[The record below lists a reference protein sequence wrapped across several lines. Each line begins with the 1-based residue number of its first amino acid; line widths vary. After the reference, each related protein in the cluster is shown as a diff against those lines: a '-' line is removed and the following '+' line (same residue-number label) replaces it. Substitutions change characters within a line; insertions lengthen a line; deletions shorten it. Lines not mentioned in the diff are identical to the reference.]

1 MLTLLCFSG
10 SWMRNIPINGP
21 LLREKACH
29 FAAMLEVENFQG
41 SIGWLNRFRDRYGV
55 VAKVICGEASDAP
68 AQSISEWRSG
78 EIAALIE
85 NYSPDNA
92 DEAVQIS
99 FKKFSW
105 EQKWE
110 SDRNSSRFQFAQNV
124 NLSLSS
130 RRRRP
135 EDGAASETDWFRRT
149 ALHRAA
155 LSGDTQRI
163 RELLEGGW
171 NTRAR
176 DLNGMTPLHLALL
189 YEKEAAAELLAD
201 ADCITDVVDFYKRTP
216 LHLAAECGFV
226 NVVRILLA
234 GGANASAKDRSEST
248 PLHFAVI
255 SRMEAAAEVLLEA
268 AAECDGPDMEGRT
281 PLHYAVREGLP
292 RIVQSLLS
300 RGARLKLKDRDGHCP
315 LYLALWCRQDDVARV
330 LLATHAWRNIEVHW
344 EEMGLPQEQKE
355 RGVRLLSECEAEM
368 REALVEGSRLSL
380 RDLAHRHPSRLAQRL
395 TSSSSGWGRSGRGGP
410 WRTASC
416 AASPSS
422 ARPCPPP
429 APTSSS
435 RAWRTTT

>member
-1 MLTLLCFSG
+1 
-10 SWMRNIPINGP
+10 
-21 LLREKACH
+21 
-29 FAAMLEVENFQG
+29 
-41 SIGWLNRFRDRYGV
+41 
-55 VAKVICGEASDAP
+55 
-68 AQSISEWRSG
+68 
-78 EIAALIE
+78 
-85 NYSPDNA
+85 
-92 DEAVQIS
+92 
-99 FKKFSW
+99 
-105 EQKWE
+105 
-110 SDRNSSRFQFAQNV
+110 
-124 NLSLSS
+124 
-130 RRRRP
+130 
-135 EDGAASETDWFRRT
+135 
-149 ALHRAA
+149 
-155 LSGDTQRI
+155 
-163 RELLEGGW
+163 
-171 NTRAR
+171 
-176 DLNGMTPLHLALL
+176 MTPLHLALL

-330 LLATHAWRNIEVHW
+330 LLATYAWRNIEVHW

-368 REALVEGSRLSL
+368 REARVEG
-380 RDLAHRHPSRLAQRL
+380 P
-395 TSSSSGWGRSGRGGP
+395 
-410 WRTASC
+410 
-416 AASPSS
+416 ASPSATS
-422 ARPCPPP
+422 PTDTPPAWPNASPPP
-429 APTSSS
+429 RPAGGGPGEEGPGGPLPALLPPPLPAPAHHLHRRPPRVPGGRRPEELRPGR
-435 RAWRTTT
+435 RALVPGEKENKDQYLNCMNLLFLSVPEIVD